1 MEGILM
7 PLEQKSSNIWL
18 TEHLSA
24 GETYQYLISKIITQQ
39 TSDYQDICIVEL
51 ENKSKA
57 LILNNK
63 LQPTTFDEHMY
74 FEPFVHIPFIH
85 FKEPESILILGAGEG
100 AIARE
105 VLKWKSVKKINIVE
119 RDKLIVDSCS
129 KYLPE
134 INKGSFKNSK
144 VKIFYKDV
152 NSFISQDDNKYDVIF
167 YNLQDPLLEEKNKIN
182 FNKKLLLDCKSL
194 LNKNGL
200 MCLQMGDSPIKKNEL
215 FIEKIKLMKS
225 IFRSTKIY
233 SSWIPSIC
241 KNLSF
246 VLMNKDKLIE
256 SMPFNDVDMILQRQL
271 LDELIFV
278 NAKTFIGLMNP
289 PKYIQEYDEVG

>member
-1 MEGILM
+1 M

-85 FKEPESILILGAGEG
+85 FKEPESILVLGAGEG

-105 VLKWKSVKKINIVE
+105 VLKWKSVKKINI
-119 RDKLIVDSCS
+119 
-129 KYLPE
+129 
-134 INKGSFKNSK
+134 
-144 VKIFYKDV
+144 